1 MKKLLLSSTYALGT
15 VFITSFIS
23 NYIFYLNTSNVFGV
37 HMAANVSFITT
48 LVAGITL
55 IIVGY
60 PIHYYFQKYNIK
72 SYGYYLLSGSIP
84 GAALVFILKPLGDYI
99 YSISTTGLI
108 F

>member
-60 PIHYYFQKYNIK
+60 PIHYYFQNIILNHMVIIC
-72 SYGYYLLSGSIP
+72 YQAQYL
-84 GAALVFILKPLGDYI
+84 VQPLYL
-99 YSISTTGLI
+99 Y
-108 F
+108 